1 MNRIISLLVIVLL
14 SISFVSAQEGHESP
28 YALFGDNTFTLDIK
42 HKENPTPWSII
53 VLLTDSTFAAITA
66 DGDSLRV
73 KDMSGNTIA
82 SREVNPTVRAIF
94 SGTDPK
100 ADEMAELSPYVYCF
114 GNPIKFIDKNG
125 ERPSEYEAVLMAEA
139 AYMEEK
145 TYNKCIDALSAHNWK
160 VSEFNTSIIMNHTE
174 WYENGLQ
181 SILFERTVD
190 DKTEY
195 AYVFAG
201 TNSFEDGLE
210 DMAQVFGIAPQYYT
224 AINNAKTLDND
235 LHGSELT
242 FVGHSLGGGE
252 AAAASM
258 ATGHAAITFN
268 PAAVSPLTKLFN
280 NLGSDSQITNYRIIP
295 EGTGKIRIG
304 GCWLNN
310 LQDNLGMSAPGS
322 TIYVPIK
329 SNNPFT
335 AHELSNFKSHFE
347 QE

>member
-1 MNRIISLLVIVLL
+1 MNRITSLFIFALLSTLLV
-14 SISFVSAQEGHESP
+14 SSQEGSGSP

-42 HKENPTPWSII
+42 HKDNPASWSII
-53 VLLTDSTFAAITA
+53 VLLSDSTFAAITV

-82 SREVNPTVRAIF
+82 SREANPSVRAIF
-94 SGTDPK
+94 TGTDPK
-100 ADEMAELSPYVYCF
+100 ADEMPWVSPYVYCF
-114 GNPIKFIDKNG
+114 GNPIRFTDKDG

-139 AYMEEK
+139 AYIKDITTDKLPNELLNAK
-145 TYNKCIDALSAHNWK
+145 WK

-181 SILFERTVD
+181 SVLFERTIGN
-190 DKTEY
+190 KTEY

-201 TNSFEDGLE
+201 TNSLEDGLE
-210 DMAQVFGIAPQYYT
+210 DIAQVFGIAPQYDS
-224 AINNAKTLDND
+224 AINNAKNLVND
-235 LHGSELT
+235 LKGAELT

-258 ATGHAAITFN
+258 ATGCAAITFN
-268 PAAVSPLTKLFN
+268 PAAVSPLTRLFYG
-280 NLGSDSQITNYRIIP
+280 LESDSQITNYRIIP

-304 GCWLNN
+304 GCWVNN

-329 SNNPFT
+329 SKNPFT
-335 AHELSNFKSHFE
+335 AHELKNFKTYFE
-347 QE
+347 P